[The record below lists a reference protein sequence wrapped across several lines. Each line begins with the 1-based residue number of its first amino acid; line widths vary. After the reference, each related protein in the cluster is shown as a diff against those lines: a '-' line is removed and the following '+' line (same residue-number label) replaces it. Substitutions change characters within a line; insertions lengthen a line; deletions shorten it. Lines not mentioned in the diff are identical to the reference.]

1 MLLGSQVISKRFD
14 GFLNSS
20 PFKVSFQF
28 KHPKFPFYEA
38 SQRNLRK
45 VLLFHHYQF
54 KYSSMEPGDL
64 KINAA
69 GVYSE
74 AVLALPGADR
84 TPGRG
89 CGGLPHCWGAVALP

>member
-14 GFLNSS
+14 GFLNKT

-28 KHPKFPFYEA
+28 KHHKFPFYEA

-45 VLLFHHYQF
+45 VLLFHQCQF
-54 KYSSMEPGDL
+54 KYSSTEPGDL
-64 KINAA
+64 KINAM

-74 AVLALPGADR
+74 AVLSLPGAHGHQDR
-84 TPGRG
+84 TMR
-89 CGGLPHCWGAVALP
+89 ALP